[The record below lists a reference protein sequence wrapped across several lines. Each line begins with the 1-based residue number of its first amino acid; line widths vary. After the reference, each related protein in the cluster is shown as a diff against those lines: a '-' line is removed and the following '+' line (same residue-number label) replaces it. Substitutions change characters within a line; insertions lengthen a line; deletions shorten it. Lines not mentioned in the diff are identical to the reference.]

1 MMIRPRCF
9 LFRLTAVLGLMSC
22 AAPPAS
28 QGKTLA
34 LANSSVVTPVP
45 AADSTKIVAAAPALP
60 TAVPTSQPTPSPTI
74 ALPTL
79 TNPPDAALEQT
90 AANFGAAFVPLA
102 AANTGIWQ
110 YAADHFIHPIALE
123 IGAETAFLLDGGRV
137 LRLDLAAPEPP
148 QVLLAPGMDV
158 AGVRVLEPLDLALSG
173 DTLLVLDRAGDVYG
187 YDLLSGTWFLDRD
200 DRPVRDTSGL
210 YFVALAGMGNGRYL
224 LETNY
229 KYTMRYAAGEP
240 DQLWTLPETRAVDVS
255 ASEAG
260 VYVLLRAMDDLTGQ
274 LNRYQET
281 RLLASFRPQ
290 VEIVQP
296 RQVVATDTAV
306 YVLDMAG
313 RRLLMLD
320 GVDGRLLT
328 LYQLPQDDPVSVFA
342 VTEAGQI
349 VLAGR
354 DRLYFYQQPDRL
366 TAVAGGAPLVGPQP
380 HDPAVLAQLPA
391 LLVPIQGSG
400 ITRRDFQLPGAPRH
414 YRLGI
419 HQGVDFYWQP
429 GTLVR
434 AAADGVVVRSMV
446 DFVPQTAAQYAAW
459 RAELQQLGYTSEAAL
474 DVYRGR
480 QVWIQHA
487 SGWITRY
494 VHLSRIEPGIVEGTA
509 VTQGQL
515 LGAVGN
521 SGSPLS
527 LQSAEADAH
536 LHFEL
541 WLGEHYLGQY
551 LRPIETREL
560 VESLLGGQ

>member
-1 MMIRPRCF
+1 MSICSRYF
-9 LFRLTAVLGLMSC
+9 LLWLTAVIGLISC
-22 AAPPAS
+22 AAPPVSREA
-28 QGKTLA
+28 TLA
-34 LANSSVVTPVP
+34 LADSRAVTPSAVSP
-45 AADSTKIVAAAPALP
+45 TRAAVSAPVLP
-60 TAVPTSQPTPSPTI
+60 TAVPTSQPAPSPTI
-74 ALPTL
+74 LLPTF
-79 TNPPDAALEQT
+79 TNPPDAALEQMAADFGASFVALD
-90 AANFGAAFVPLA
+90 AANS
-102 AANTGIWQ
+102 GIWQ
-110 YAADHFIHPIALE
+110 YAANNFIHPVALE
-123 IGAETAFLLDGGRV
+123 IGGETAFLLDGGRV
-137 LRLDLAAPEPP
+137 LRFDLAAPEPP

-158 AGVRVLEPLDLALSG
+158 AGLRVQEPLDLALVG

-187 YDLLSGTWFLDRD
+187 YDLSDDTWFLDRH
-200 DRPVRDTSGL
+200 DRPVRDTSGH
-210 YFVALAGMGNGRYL
+210 YFVALAGMENGRYL

-240 DQLWTLPETRAVDVS
+240 DQLLTLPETRAVDVT
-255 ASEAG
+255 AAG
-260 VYVLLRAMDDLTGQ
+260 ADVYVLLRAMDDLAGQ
-274 LNRYQET
+274 LNRYRET
-281 RLLASFRPQ
+281 RLLESFRPQ

-296 RQVVATDTAV
+296 RQVVAAGTAV

-313 RRLLMLD
+313 RRVLMLD
-320 GVDGRLLT
+320 GGDGRLLS
-328 LYQLPQDDPVSVFA
+328 LFQLPQDDPVSVFA

-366 TAVAGGAPLVGPQP
+366 TAVAGGTPLVNPQP
-380 HDPAVLAQLPA
+380 HDPAVWAQLPQ
-391 LLVPIQGSG
+391 LLAPIQGSG
-400 ITRRDFQLPGAPRH
+400 ITGRDLQLPGAPRH

-434 AAADGVVVRSMV
+434 AAADGVVVRANV

-459 RAELQQLGYTSEAAL
+459 RAELQQLGYTSAAAL

-480 QVWIQHA
+480 QVWIEHTT
-487 SGWITRY
+487 GLVTRY
-494 VHLSRIEPGIVEGTA
+494 VHLSRIEPGIVAGTA

-527 LQSAEADAH
+527 LESEEADAH

-541 WLGEHYLGQY
+541 WLGAHHLGQF

-560 VESLLGGQ
+560 VEALLGVK